1 MNDICSTKKHSPKYV
16 KITTHERVLD
26 QYRKREGSGA
36 GEILLL
42 DL

>member
-1 MNDICSTKKHSPKYV
+1 MNDICSTKKRSTKYV
-16 KITTHERVLD
+16 KIIIHERVLD
-26 QYRKREGSGA
+26 HYRKRESSGV